1 MDQYKLREYIAA
13 EPEAKLRDLVARLLH
28 DEIVALRIAPGSR
41 LNVNQIASSLGIS
54 RTPVAEA
61 IASLTEQYG
70 EIPESVIE
78 AALELVDHQYQYR
91 GLVSPTS
98 ISTVPYNWDLL
109 LKPYMKL

>member
-1 MDQYKLREYIAA
+1 MASTITLKFLTLPDIKDQLRIESDFALEDNKLLKFGKAA
-13 EPEAKLRDLVARLLH
+13 EETTMNY
-28 DEIVALRIAPGSR
+28 
-41 LNVNQIASSLGIS
+41 LNRGDTID
-54 RTPVAEA
+54 EA

>member
-1 MDQYKLREYIAA
+1 MANTITLKFLTLADIKDQLRLESDYTLEDDKLLKFGKAA
-13 EPEAKLRDLVARLLH
+13 EETT
-28 DEIVALRIAPGSR
+28 
-41 LNVNQIASSLGIS
+41 LNYLNRGDTSD
-54 RTPVAEA
+54 EA
-61 IASLTEQYG
+61 IASLTDQYG

-98 ISTVPYNWDLL
+98 ISTIPYNWDLL

>member
-1 MDQYKLREYIAA
+1 MANTITLKFLTLTDIKDQLRIESDFTLEDDKLLKFGKAA
-13 EPEAKLRDLVARLLH
+13 EETTMNY
-28 DEIVALRIAPGSR
+28 
-41 LNVNQIASSLGIS
+41 LNRGD
-54 RTPVAEA
+54 TTDEA
-61 IASLTEQYG
+61 IASLMEQYG

>member
-1 MDQYKLREYIAA
+1 MANTITLKFLTLTDIKDQLRIESDFTLEDDKLLKFGKAA
-13 EPEAKLRDLVARLLH
+13 EETTMNY
-28 DEIVALRIAPGSR
+28 
-41 LNVNQIASSLGIS
+41 LNRGD
-54 RTPVAEA
+54 TTDEA

-98 ISTVPYNWDLL
+98 ISTVPYNWDLM